1 MNDYRMDPSYREVVR
16 DKVRKNQRKKIA
28 AEGEPERF
36 NVPSAHVRNQMI
48 PFKDRRAV
56 LPNMDSLQTHRVEG
70 GRYSGGAHSGG
81 AAGHSTG
88 SKIQTGGMYGL
99 PKPRKVGG
107 RAVAG
112 AGRAQSGGNFFKSLK
127 KAVPIAANIARKTA
141 KYGIP
146 AAAGILGTMEGGP
159 VAGLAAAKVAKEGTQ
174 VVGLGA
180 SKQKKRGALV
190 SKLMKEQKMSLG
202 QASKHIKENNLL

>member
-1 MNDYRMDPSYREVVR
+1 MDPNYRLAVR

-36 NVPSAHVRNQMI
+36 NVASAHVRNQMI

-70 GRYSGGAHSGG
+70 GRYSGGA
-81 AAGHSTG
+81 AGHSTG
-88 SKIQTGGMYGL
+88 SKIQTGGMIGL
-99 PKPRKVGG
+99 PKPKKKGG

-112 AGRAQSGGNFFKSLK
+112 AGRAQSGGNFFSDLK

-146 AAAGILGTMEGGP
+146 AAAGVLGTMEGGP

-190 SKLMKEQKMSLG
+190 SKLMKEQGMSLG
-202 QASKHIKENNLL
+202 EASKHIKANKLL

>member
-1 MNDYRMDPSYREVVR
+1 MDMSYRTTVR

-28 AEGEPERF
+28 AEGESERF
-36 NVPSAHVRNQMI
+36 NTPSAHVRNQMI
-48 PFKDRRAV
+48 PFKDRRDV
-56 LPNMDSLQTHRVEG
+56 LPGMDTQQTRRVEG
-70 GRYSGGAHSGG
+70 GRISGGAHCE
-81 AAGHSTG
+81 G

-99 PKPRKVGG
+99 AKPRKVGG

-112 AGRAQSGGNFFKSLK
+112 AGRAVSGGNFFKDLK
-127 KAVPIAANIARKTA
+127 KAVPIAANIVRKTA

-146 AAAGILGTMEGGP
+146 AAAGVLGTMEAGP

-190 SKLMKEQKMSLG
+190 SKLMKEKGLSLG
-202 QASKHIKENNLL
+202 EASKHIKANKLL

>member
-1 MNDYRMDPSYREVVR
+1 MSYRTVVR

-28 AEGEPERF
+28 AEGESERF
-36 NVPSAHVRNQMI
+36 NTPSAHVRNQMI
-48 PFKDRRAV
+48 PFKDRRDV
-56 LPNMDSLQTHRVEG
+56 LPGMDSQQTRRVEG
-70 GRYSGGAHSGG
+70 GRISGGAHCE
-81 AAGHSTG
+81 G

-99 PKPRKVGG
+99 AKPRKVGG

-112 AGRAQSGGNFFKSLK
+112 AGRAVSGGNFFKDLK

-146 AAAGILGTMEGGP
+146 AAAGVLGAMEGGP
-159 VAGLAAAKVAKEGTQ
+159 VGALAAAKAAKEGVN
-174 VVGLGA
+174 VVGLGSGGRKVTGLGA

-190 SKLMKEQKMSLG
+190 SKLMKEKGLSLG
-202 QASKHIKENNLL
+202 AASKHIKENNLL

>member
-1 MNDYRMDPSYREVVR
+1 MNEYRMDPNYRLAVR
-16 DKVRKNQRKKIA
+16 DKVRANQRKKIA
-28 AEGEPERF
+28 AEGSPELF
-36 NVPSAHVRNQMI
+36 NTPSAHVRNQMI
-48 PFKDRRAV
+48 PFKDRRDV
-56 LPNMDSLQTHRVEG
+56 LPGMDTQQTRRVEG
-70 GRYSGGAHSGG
+70 GRYSGGA
-81 AAGHSTG
+81 AGHSSG

-99 PKPRKVGG
+99 AKPRKVGG

-112 AGRAQSGGNFFKSLK
+112 AGRAQSGGNFFKDLK

-146 AAAGILGTMEGGP
+146 AAAGVLGAMEGGP
-159 VAGLAAAKVAKEGTQ
+159 VGALAAAKAAKEGVN

-190 SKLMKEQKMSLG
+190 SKLMKEQKMTLG

>member
-1 MNDYRMDPSYREVVR
+1 MDPNYRLAVR
-16 DKVRKNQRKKIA
+16 DNVRKNQRKKIA

-70 GRYSGGAHSGG
+70 GRYSGGA
-81 AAGHSTG
+81 AGHSTG
-88 SKIQTGGMYGL
+88 SKIQTGGMIGL
-99 PKPRKVGG
+99 PKPKKKGG

-112 AGRAQSGGNFFKSLK
+112 AGRAQSGGNFFKDLK

-146 AAAGILGTMEGGP
+146 AAAGVLGTMEGGP

-190 SKLMKEQKMSLG
+190 SKLMKEKGYSLG